1 MTIQELIDTLAQ
13 FNPAQDV
20 FVVLFKNDG
29 TGEEFGIEEI
39 SDNNGHAQLE
49 IYEEET

>member
-13 FNPAQDV
+13 FDQTQNV

-39 SDNNGHAQLE
+39 SDTNGNVQLE